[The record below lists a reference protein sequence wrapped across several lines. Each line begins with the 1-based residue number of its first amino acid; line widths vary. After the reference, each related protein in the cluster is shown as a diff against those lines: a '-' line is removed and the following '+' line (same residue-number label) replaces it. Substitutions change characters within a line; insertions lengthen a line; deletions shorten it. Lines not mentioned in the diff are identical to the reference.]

1 MATTRR
7 NTQCKSSTQKK
18 KKSFKCT
25 HKKTHPV
32 SSTFKNKP
40 RGGQSTPKF
49 RCKIE
54 YTYTYDQG
62 VTEGGKEKIDSLVS
76 VENNQIHIERIKTG
90 KSFYF
95 DSLSTR
101 QYYLPKISKTFL
113 NKLNKISLNILP
125 AAKYEQD
132 LEKAR
137 DEKQK
142 ALESEIANEKANKEV
157 VAQLR
162 ATLVVNKNVLVLK
175 GFSIQN
181 YKAAETLTYMEM
193 EDLVSLT
200 FQNSTDDLTN
210 FKKAIKSASNDMI
223 AEITE
228 EKDKQKTKFVE
239 SNVNRIKNINTL
251 FFIKICA
258 FEAIEQILEFE
269 RLCNKLKN
277 CKSLEM
283 FSELYQENRKTDRLL
298 GLSDTIEWMIQEGMI
313 NKPLNIQKEIKEK
326 REALDSFLQLSLLP
340 CCDSF
345 CKKLTTLLEKDTD
358 KTLKDTR
365 NALCNYVIKILQYG
379 DDIEKLRKHALE
391 LRSVNRSIHRHEAD
405 ETPIHRR
412 EAINI
417 VRLRLNKLVSM
428 MYDKIRES
436 IVETFKGLVK
446 KSQEYEKQIKDKEE
460 EIAKKDLEL
469 QVIKKTLRAKWWEIN
484 EGQEGKEKS
493 GKTGKI

>member
-18 KKSFKCT
+18 KKSFQCT

-40 RGGQSTPKF
+40 RGGQPTPKF

-54 YTYTYDQG
+54 YTYTYDGG
-62 VTEGGKEKIDSLVS
+62 VTEGGKEKIDSLVY
-76 VENNQIHIERIKTG
+76 VENNQIHIERIKRG
-90 KSFYF
+90 KGFYF
-95 DSLSTR
+95 DSLSKR
-101 QYYLPKISKTFL
+101 QYYLPKISNTFL
-113 NKLNKISLNILP
+113 EKHKGSISLNILP

-142 ALESEIANEKANKEV
+142 ALESGTTNEKANKEV

-162 ATLVVNKNVLVLK
+162 ATLVDKNVLVLK

-181 YKAAETLTYMEM
+181 YKAAKTLTYM

-210 FKKAIKSASNDMI
+210 FKEAIKSASNDMI

-228 EKDKQKTKFVE
+228 EKKKFVE

-269 RLCNKLKN
+269 HLCNKLKN
-277 CKSLEM
+277 SKSLEV

-298 GLSDTIEWMIQEGMI
+298 GLSESIEWMIQEGMI
-313 NKPLNIQKEIKEK
+313 NKPLNIQKTESQKEIKDK
-326 REALDSFLQLSLLP
+326 REALDSFLQWSLLP

-345 CKKLTTLLEKDTD
+345 CTKLTNLLHKDTD
-358 KTLKDTR
+358 ETLKQTR
-365 NALCNYVIKILQYG
+365 NALCHYVIRILQYG
-379 DDIEKLRKHALE
+379 DDIKGLLQHALE
-391 LRSVNRSIHRHEAD
+391 LRSVNKSIHPREAD

-412 EAINI
+412 EATNI
-417 VRLRLNKLVSM
+417 IRMKLNELVSM

-436 IVETFKGLVK
+436 IVETFKSLVN
-446 KSQEYEKQIKDKEE
+446 KSQDYERHIKDKED